1 MSIYRGEDTRY
12 GKAHLSISHALL
24 RATIQEGD

>member
-1 MSIYRGEDTRY
+1 MLIDRGADTRY

-24 RATIQEGD
+24 RATIPEGD